1 MALVPD
7 TDPTLEADVFSRHC
21 SSRDTMQDI
30 TSRWGLL
37 ALAAL
42 HEGPYRF
49 GALRRRVEGVS
60 ERMLSQTLQRLE
72 RDGLITRTV
81 LEQIPPKVE
90 YALTDLGRETA
101 TRLVGLIEFVES
113 TLPTV
118 TAARAEYDARG
129 TDGV

>member
-1 MALVPD
+1 MTPVPD
-7 TDPTLEADVFSRHC
+7 ADPTLEADVFSRHC
-21 SSRDTMQDI
+21 TSRDTMQDI
-30 TSRWGLL
+30 TSRWGVL

-49 GALRRRVEGVS
+49 GALRRRVDGVS

-81 LEQIPPKVE
+81 LEHVPPKVE
-90 YALTDLGRETA
+90 YALTDLGRVMA
-101 TRLVGLIEFVES
+101 TRLVDLIELVES
-113 TLPTV
+113 SSPTV

-129 TDGV
+129 TDGI

>member
-1 MALVPD
+1 
-7 TDPTLEADVFSRHC
+7 
-21 SSRDTMQDI
+21 MQDI

-49 GALRRRVEGVS
+49 GALRRRVDGVS

-90 YALTDLGRETA
+90 YALTDLGRDMA
-101 TRLVGLIEFVES
+101 VRLVGLIEFVES

-129 TDGV
+129 TAGI